1 MELYIVVGLFVFMI
15 ASFCLNKWPFGLTT
29 MTCCILLVIT
39 GIMPIEKAF
48 SGFAMKNFILIAG
61 MYIICD
67 AFGKTSLLT
76 AIRKRVMGL
85 QGGNSSLILLMV
97 LMLFV
102 MCFAQFLPSSGT
114 ITVMIMILTA
124 LCADGEVCPSRML
137 LPMAIMGGM
146 WTGRIPIGVGATS
159 YLLPNKY
166 ISSYE
171 GGLPLL
177 TIIDTFKVSIIPMLL
192 LSIYVILTYKMLPK
206 RDIDQTK
213 MKKVKDTA
221 PMSRRDEIITYAIF
235 LGVMATLFMNS
246 LLGDIMY
253 VCPAAG
259 AALLMFTKVQSQKD
273 MQRVLSGDMLFMLAG
288 IFVMADALSSSGA
301 GVLIGEF
308 ILGLMGDNPSG
319 ITVLVVFAVVG
330 VVMTNLMTN
339 SGTKNVLLPLA
350 VATAVAAGWDP
361 RGLCLLVNTVCSCA
375 VFLPSGAPSTAIA
388 FAAAGYKIQETLPW
402 ALGFAAVTIFS
413 FVLSIHFFFPVM

>member
-1 MELYIVVGLFVFMI
+1 M
-15 ASFCLNKWPFGLTT
+15 
-29 MTCCILLVIT
+29 
-39 GIMPIEKAF
+39 
-48 SGFAMKNFILIAG
+48 
-61 MYIICD
+61 
-67 AFGKTSLLT
+67 
-76 AIRKRVMGL
+76 
-85 QGGNSSLILLMV
+85 
-97 LMLFV
+97 
-102 MCFAQFLPSSGT
+102 
-114 ITVMIMILTA
+114 
-124 LCADGEVCPSRML
+124 
-137 LPMAIMGGM
+137 
-146 WTGRIPIGVGATS
+146 
-159 YLLPNKY
+159 
-166 ISSYE
+166 
-171 GGLPLL
+171 
-177 TIIDTFKVSIIPMLL
+177 DTFKVSIIPMLL

-361 RGLCLLVNTVCSCA
+361 RGLCLLVNTVCS
-375 VFLPSGAPSTAIA
+375 
-388 FAAAGYKIQETLPW
+388 
-402 ALGFAAVTIFS
+402 
-413 FVLSIHFFFPVM
+413 

>member
-1 MELYIVVGLFVFMI
+1 MELYIVVGLFIFMI

-29 MTCCILLVIT
+29 MTCCIVLVLT
-39 GIMPIEKAF
+39 GVLPIEKAF
-48 SGFAMKNFILIAG
+48 AGFAMKNFILIAG
-61 MYIICD
+61 MYVICD

-76 AIRKRVMGL
+76 MIRKRVMRL
-85 QGGNSSLILLMV
+85 QGGNSSIILLVV
-97 LMLFV
+97 LMFFV

-124 LCADGEVCPSRML
+124 LSADGEVCPSRMM

-146 WTGRIPIGVGATS
+146 WTGRLPVGMAATS
-159 YLLPNKY
+159 YLTPNKY
-166 ISSYE
+166 ISSYGE
-171 GGLPLL
+171 TLPLL
-177 TIIDTFKVSIIPMLL
+177 TILDTIKVSIIPMLL
-192 LSIYVILTYKMLPK
+192 LSLYVILTYKMLPK
-206 RDIDQTK
+206 RDIDQGR
-213 MKKVKDTA
+213 MKKVKDA
-221 PMSRRDEIITYAIF
+221 EPMSRKNEIITYIVF
-235 LGVMATLFMNS
+235 LGIMAALFMNS
-246 LLGDIMY
+246 IIGDIMY

-259 AALLMFTKVQSQKD
+259 AAILMFAKVQSQKD

-308 ILGLMGDNPSG
+308 ILGLMGENPSG
-319 ITVLVVFAVVG
+319 LTVLFVFAVVG

-361 RGLCLLVNTVCSCA
+361 RGLCLLVNAVCNCA

-388 FAAAGYKIQETLPW
+388 FAAAGYKIQETFLW
-402 ALGFAAVTIFS
+402 ALGFAAVTIIS
-413 FVLSIHFFFPVM
+413 YVVSIHFFFPVM